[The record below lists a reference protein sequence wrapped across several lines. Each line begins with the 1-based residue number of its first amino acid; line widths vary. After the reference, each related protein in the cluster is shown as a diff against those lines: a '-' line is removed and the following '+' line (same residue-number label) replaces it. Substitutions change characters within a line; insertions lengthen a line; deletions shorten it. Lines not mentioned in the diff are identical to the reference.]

1 MIPPR
6 SFSYEYWQYSWRGD
20 VPGIS
25 TDVDLNI
32 RILGKTTLGV
42 PEIDIPNTSM
52 TSEVGQDF
60 DPLDGV
66 TAETSQGDTTTSN
79 LSYVIKDSNGQ
90 EVSLETARNT
100 IGTYKIVYTFS
111 DAFRGDVTADATW
124 TVTKASTP
132 TPSPSDQTDPTGDP
146 TDPTGDP
153 TDPSDDPT
161 EPTGDASD
169 PSEGGESE
177 GGNGDAADPTEGDNT
192 AA

>member
-1 MIPPR
+1 MP
-6 SFSYEYWQYSWRGD
+6 
-20 VPGIS
+20 
-25 TDVDLNI
+25 
-32 RILGKTTLGV
+32 
-42 PEIDIPNTSM
+42 
-52 TSEVGQDF
+52 SEVGQDF

-124 TVTKASTP
+124 TVTEASTP

-177 GGNGDAADPTEGDNT
+177 GGNGDASDPTEGDNT